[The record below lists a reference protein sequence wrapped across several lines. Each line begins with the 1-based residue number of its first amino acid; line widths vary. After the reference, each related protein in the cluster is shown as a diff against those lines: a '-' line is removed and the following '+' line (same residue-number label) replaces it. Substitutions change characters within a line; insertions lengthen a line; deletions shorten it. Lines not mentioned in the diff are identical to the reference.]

1 MKLFRFVFLII
12 TLLIGNNSYT
22 QSYTEDLVFL
32 RKTLEKT
39 KSFQDQIKG
48 EKLKYF
54 DSVYHSVLDDS
65 LSEVDDWQKFQKFSK
80 LFFPIKDNHIG
91 FYSNVNYEH
100 FKSQENLEKYMQTE
114 EFKNYPSINIDID
127 SLKKILLNKPI
138 ESPEGIYYYADV
150 LTVGVYQKSKN
161 EFEGIILESKTAL
174 WKPGQLAIYLNEFEP
189 GLYKAIYAHPI
200 HKNFIFHPIEKKQNG
215 RLVNSVFYSSFTREP
230 YSKIP
235 GKINYAD
242 LPSNSPRF
250 EMRNIN
256 DKFQYLLIRSF
267 QNNTITSRESQKF
280 HDSVINQ
287 ITAPNLIIDLRNNE
301 GGQYKQSKKFLK
313 LARKHSKKGKVYLL
327 INHHTLSQAEIFTL
341 KLKNL
346 KNIYTAG
353 LPTRGMLSYGSNYG
367 KRITLPTGKYTIYPT
382 DMKGRKL
389 FLKYENY
396 GIQPEIILK
405 PDSDWL
411 EQIIR
416 M

>member
-1 MKLFRFVFLII
+1 MLSLH
-12 TLLIGNNSYT
+12 
-22 QSYTEDLVFL
+22 QSW
-32 RKTLEKT
+32 
-39 KSFQDQIKG
+39 I
-48 EKLKYF
+48 
-54 DSVYHSVLDDS
+54 
-65 LSEVDDWQKFQKFSK
+65 
-80 LFFPIKDNHIG
+80 
-91 FYSNVNYEH
+91 H
-100 FKSQENLEKYMQTE
+100 F
-114 EFKNYPSINIDID
+114 
-127 SLKKILLNKPI
+127 
-138 ESPEGIYYYADV
+138 
-150 LTVGVYQKSKN
+150 
-161 EFEGIILESKTAL
+161 
-174 WKPGQLAIYLNEFEP
+174 
-189 GLYKAIYAHPI
+189 
-200 HKNFIFHPIEKKQNG
+200 
-215 RLVNSVFYSSFTREP
+215 
-230 YSKIP
+230 
-235 GKINYAD
+235 
-242 LPSNSPRF
+242 
-250 EMRNIN
+250 
-256 DKFQYLLIRSF
+256 LIRSF

-327 INHHTLSQAEIFTL
+327 INHQTLSQAEIFTL